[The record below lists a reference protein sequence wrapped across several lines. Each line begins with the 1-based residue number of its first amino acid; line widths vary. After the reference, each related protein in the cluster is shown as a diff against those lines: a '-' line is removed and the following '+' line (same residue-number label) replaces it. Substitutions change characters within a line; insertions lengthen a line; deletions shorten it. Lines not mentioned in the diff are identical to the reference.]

1 MLKGRAEASQ
11 KKTELGREKVIGE
24 TDRARGRQAER
35 SPGGQGGLLLQGRV
49 PVKEFTG
56 EEGHQGLG
64 GGGGELLLLETKLK
78 TVPGSYLGK
87 RRCSFPKSHQ
97 D

>member
-24 TDRARGRQAER
+24 TDGARGRQAER
-35 SPGGQGGLLLQGRV
+35 SPGGQEGWVAAGQGSR
-49 PVKEFTG
+49 KEFTG

-64 GGGGELLLLETKLK
+64 GWGGELLLWK
-78 TVPGSYLGK
+78 
-87 RRCSFPKSHQ
+87 Q
-97 D
+97 N